1 MKGQGQSAE
10 FFDFGAKKDRGN
22 PADESGFYPA
32 GVVLE
37 VSRFTS
43 REKFKASGFR
53 CHGGIVHFRLV
64 DLTEPTVSLV
74 KA

>member
-22 PADESGFYPA
+22 PADEPGFYPA

-43 REKFKASGFR
+43 REKFKASGL
-53 CHGGIVHFRLV
+53 GITAASSIFVLW
-64 DLTEPTVSLV
+64 T
-74 KA
+74 

>member
-22 PADESGFYPA
+22 PADEPGFYPA
-32 GVVLE
+32 GLVLD
-37 VSRFTS
+37 VSGFTS
-43 REKFKASGFR
+43 REKFKTSGFG
-53 CHGGIVHFRLV
+53 CHSGIVHLRLV
-64 DLTEPTVSLV
+64 DLTESTVSHV

>member
-22 PADESGFYPA
+22 PADEPEFYPA
-32 GVVLE
+32 GEVLE

-43 REKFKASGFR
+43 REKFKASGFG